1 MGRGSSLSCFHHL
14 SLLQLLCQARATDL
28 QGTHCPLA
36 LWAQRPTPEVPTQ
49 PRGLGPM
56 RTELTHPASPSLKE
70 PSRSTSVQ
78 PGSTE
83 RETGPPRGPGVSGRG
98 RASTRPPV
106 SLLWAA
112 RLPCGREGKRVLKR
126 EQDALGGHLDEE

>member
-83 RETGPPRGPGVSGRG
+83 RETGPPRGPGCVGQGQSKHEAPSVS
-98 RASTRPPV
+98 PPGCPPA
-106 SLLWAA
+106 LWA
-112 RLPCGREGKRVLKR
+112 GRETCS
-126 EQDALGGHLDEE
+126 EEGAGCPWRPLR